1 VLAALARTPFQF
13 AQFEKNGHWDYSALG
28 GEAVRADPEA
38 GLTDLVERMQGTGGH
53 FDYDVATY
61 TASPALRYV
70 GLVPPYAWGGWWDPW
85 YRGYWYGPRLGV
97 GLRFGTPFFGPRG
110 WHH

>member
-1 VLAALARTPFQF
+1 VLAALAKTPFQF
-13 AQFEKNGHWDYSALG
+13 AQFEKNGHWDFSALG

-38 GLTDLVERMQGTGGH
+38 GLTELVERMQGTGGH

-61 TASPALRYV
+61 TASPAPRYV
-70 GLVPPYAWGGWWDPW
+70 GLVRPYAWGGWWDPW
-85 YRGYWYGPRLGV
+85 YHDYWYGPRLGV
-97 GLRFGTPFFGPRG
+97 GLRFGAPFFGPRG